1 MADTKDSYTLEA
13 LLTGNNSRLK
23 KVIDQAVA
31 MLERLENRNA
41 EDVKID
47 GDVKPLQKKVETAK
61 RLSETIDNL
70 KSDVEITAD
79 TDNLNR
85 KVKQA
90 QMATELLDGK
100 KAQIEIITKNT
111 EAIAKMRQVRLT
123 AKALSSERPKI
134 DVDMDT
140 VAATSKA
147 QRLKAMLKSIPN
159 KIKVHSDIQIGKALT
174 QVALLKTALNGNI
187 ANKAVD
193 LKIDTKGL
201 TQAQVALKVFEAQV
215 EATRV
220 KLGLLGNPF
229 LGLSTIAIPVLASI
243 IPAIMAIGNA
253 LAVVGGGAIGLA
265 GAFGVAGTGVMTF
278 GAMAI
283 RAYQMLQDG
292 TIQATAETQAF
303 QTALE
308 SLKSQFDSLVSTN
321 ASAIFNTMTNGI
333 NIAKAAIS
341 GLTPFITGVA
351 NSLEQLS
358 AKVLSW
364 TQSSTVA
371 QNFFNM
377 MKTTGVSVFENIMT
391 AAGRFGSGLISL
403 FTQFGP
409 LFSWVAQGLAN
420 MGNQFDAWSQKV
432 STAQGIQSFINYTKT
447 NLPLIGQIFGNTF
460 KGIFNLFAAFGS
472 NSQSIFQALAQMSAK
487 FAEWSAQVSQSDG
500 FKQFIEYVQTNGP
513 VLMSTIGNIANAIM
527 QFVTAMAPI
536 GAAVLSV
543 VSAVAQWISGFM
555 QAHPVITQVVG
566 ALVMFGGAILK
577 IAPIVMRVW
586 NAFNM
591 LRTGLQ
597 IVAAAFTVVA
607 SPALAII
614 AALVAVGVALY
625 LLWTKCETF
634 RNGVM
639 ILVGVMQTLGSVIMS
654 ALGTA
659 FTWIGQQIQ
668 IVMLALQAFGSYLMS
683 TFTAAWNGLVAV
695 VTTVWTMISNALTV
709 GIQLV
714 VAGLVAFGSMISSA
728 FTAAWNNL
736 VTIVTTV
743 WNTISTIISTV
754 VSTIVSIVSSGFQA
768 TLSVASSIMSAISS
782 AVSAAWSTISSII
795 SSVISTIVSL
805 VSSGFSAML
814 SVASSIMS
822 SISSA
827 ISSAWSAITSFI
839 SSAISTVVSLIT
851 SGFSTMLSTIV
862 SFGSSIVSTI
872 TSAMSSFVSAISS
885 GASQALSAITTMVS
899 NIISAIT
906 GAAGQMVSAG
916 ADLVRGFIDGIKSM
930 AGAAVSAAAD
940 MASAAVSKV
949 KSMLRIHSP
958 SRVFKAIGGYTA
970 QGMAIGI
977 LKGIPKVYNATK
989 AMAGASL
996 KAVGRMKTNSVEKSR
1011 KAFTY
1016 FYDTLSN
1023 TSAKASEK
1031 LYSNNKRIAEIQR
1044 KLRTKLPKNT
1054 RASLNAQLMNLRK
1067 ENKVYSA
1074 QKSVVD
1080 KLKTVTKRS
1089 SIQLLGIAKKRE
1101 AIANR
1106 LKVAQEQL
1114 KEVYKERT
1122 SFKSDILQNT
1132 RSFGSIANSKVST
1145 TQGLI
1150 ADMKA
1155 RAKAIAQ
1162 FSANINKLK
1171 SRGVNQD
1178 TIQQL
1183 LSAGIEGGGEQARIL
1198 ANASKAT
1205 IKQIN
1210 TLQKQIGNVTH
1221 NLAERQASDFFSV
1234 GINAARGL
1242 VEGLKKQD
1250 KALVAAANRIANTIT
1265 NTVKRNLGIHSPSRV
1280 FAWLGDNTILGY
1292 IKGVAGNESSV
1303 VKTMSNL
1310 AQRASNAFNP
1320 QFASSVPNLTSS
1332 LRNATS
1338 NIASQVNAD
1347 VVNTVRNE
1355 PIGMT
1360 LNANLALGKRDYNA
1374 FVGDI
1379 TDKQNTNVRLEEVYD
1394 V

>member
-23 KVIDQAVA
+23 KVIDQAVT

-41 EDVKID
+41 DDVKID

-85 KVKQA
+85 KVKQV

-100 KAQIEIITKNT
+100 KAQIEIVTKNA
-111 EAIAKMRQVRLT
+111 EAIAKMRQVRLS

-134 DVDMDT
+134 DVDMDAA
-140 VAATSKA
+140 AATSKA
-147 QRLKAMLKSIPN
+147 QRLKAMLRSIPN
-159 KIKVHSDIQIGKALT
+159 KIRTRINIDVDTNKISMLKSSLLAL
-174 QVALLKTALNGNI
+174 A
-187 ANKAVD
+187 
-193 LKIDTKGL
+193 
-201 TQAQVALKVFEAQV
+201 
-215 EATRV
+215 
-220 KLGLLGNPF
+220 P
-229 LGLSTIAIPVLASI
+229 SAIPVLATL

-265 GAFGVAGTGVMTF
+265 GAFGVAGTGVMAF

-292 TIQATAETQAF
+292 TIQATAETLAF

-333 NIAKAAIS
+333 NIAKAALS

-364 TQSSTVA
+364 TQSSAVA
-371 QNFFNM
+371 QNFFDM
-377 MKTTGVSVFENIMT
+377 MKTTGVSVFENILV

-447 NLPLIGQIFGNTF
+447 NLPLIGEIFGNTF
-460 KGIFNLFAAFGS
+460 KGIFNLFIAFS
-472 NSQSIFQALAQMSAK
+472 TNSQTIFQSLAQMSEQ
-487 FAEWSAQVSQSDG
+487 FAAWSATVSQSQG
-500 FKQFIEYVQTNGP
+500 FKQFIDYVQTQGP
-513 VLMSTIGNIANAIM
+513 VVISTVGNIVNAIIA
-527 QFVTAMAPI
+527 FTTAMAPV
-536 GAAVLSV
+536 GAAVLQM
-543 VSAVAQWISGFM
+543 VSAIAQWVAGFM
-555 QAHPVITQVVG
+555 QAHPQITAVVG
-566 ALVMFGGAILK
+566 SILLFGGAIMK
-577 IAPIVMRVW
+577 VIAFMQPFISVIMQIGSFVIQLVSKFNLVK
-586 NAFNM
+586 NAIT
-591 LRTGLQ
+591 L
-597 IVAAAFTVVA
+597 VSAAFTLLT
-607 SPALAII
+607 SPIGIAI
-614 AALVAVGVALY
+614 AAIVAIGAAIY
-625 LLWTKCETF
+625 LLWTKCEVF

-639 ILVGVMQTLGSVIMS
+639 LLIGIMQTLGSVIMS

-695 VTTVWTMISNALTV
+695 VTTVWTMISNAVTV

-728 FTAAWNNL
+728 FSAAWNNL

-958 SRVFKAIGGYTA
+958 SRVFKELGGYTVK
-970 QGMAIGI
+970 GFVIGI
-977 LKGIPKVYNATK
+977 EKGIPKVATAIERMLRPVKEGLSQLQTRNYNTARQGASKVYSLMYKNIENAAQALDKLRRKREELTKKIANTKSTK
-989 AMAGASL
+989 AIAKMRSEYKKLGQSMLKQYKVKTINKNLITEIRPMQIYLTRIARRREELAKKIESAQDKLNTVLQRRSDFKNSILDDTRGFASIANAKVSTHQGLLADMRARL
-996 KAVGRMKTNSVEKSR
+996 KAVSQ
-1011 KAFTY
+1011 Y
-1016 FYDTLSN
+1016 
-1023 TSAKASEK
+1023 
-1031 LYSNNKRIAEIQR
+1031 
-1044 KLRTKLPKNT
+1044 
-1054 RASLNAQLMNLRK
+1054 
-1067 ENKVYSA
+1067 
-1074 QKSVVD
+1074 
-1080 KLKTVTKRS
+1080 
-1089 SIQLLGIAKKRE
+1089 
-1101 AIANR
+1101 
-1106 LKVAQEQL
+1106 
-1114 KEVYKERT
+1114 
-1122 SFKSDILQNT
+1122 
-1132 RSFGSIANSKVST
+1132 
-1145 TQGLI
+1145 
-1150 ADMKA
+1150 ADD
-1155 RAKAIAQ
+1155 
-1162 FSANINKLK
+1162 INKLK
-1171 SRGVNQD
+1171 ARGVNKSIIED
-1178 TIQQL
+1178 L
-1183 LSAGIEGGGEQARIL
+1183 LEAGIDGGAGQARIL
-1198 ANASKAT
+1198 ANASKSTINQLNAIQGAINKKTSSLAT
-1205 IKQIN
+1205 
-1210 TLQKQIGNVTH
+1210 
-1221 NLAERQASDFFSV
+1221 RQANDFYSV
-1234 GINAARGL
+1234 GVNTARGM
-1242 VEGLKKQD
+1242 VAGLKYQD
-1250 KALVAAANRIANTIT
+1250 KQLKAAATRLADLVS
-1265 NTVKRNLGIHSPSRV
+1265 NTVKKRLGIHSPSRV
-1280 FAWLGDNTILGY
+1280 FAWLGDNTVLGY
-1292 IKGVAGNESSV
+1292 IKGVTGNERGV

-1320 QFASSVPNLTSS
+1320 QFASSVPDLTSS

-1355 PIGMT
+1355 PVGMT
-1360 LNANLALGKRDYNA
+1360 LNANLALGNRDYNA

>member
-13 LLTGNNSRLK
+13 LLIGNNSRLK

-61 RLSETIDNL
+61 RLSETINNL

-100 KAQIEIITKNT
+100 KAQIEIVTKNA
-111 EAIAKMRQVRLT
+111 EAIAKMRQVRLS

-140 VAATSKA
+140 AAATSKA
-147 QRLKAMLKSIPN
+147 QRLKAMLRSIPN
-159 KIKVHSDIQIGKALT
+159 KIRTRINIDVDTNKIS
-174 QVALLKTALNGNI
+174 LLKSS
-187 ANKAVD
+187 
-193 LKIDTKGL
+193 
-201 TQAQVALKVFEAQV
+201 
-215 EATRV
+215 
-220 KLGLLGNPF
+220 LLSLAP
-229 LGLSTIAIPVLASI
+229 SAIPILATL

-265 GAFGVAGTGVMTF
+265 GAFGVAGTGVMAF

-333 NIAKAAIS
+333 NIAKAALS

-358 AKVLSW
+358 TKVLSW

-377 MKTTGVSVFENIMT
+377 MKTTGVSVFENILV

-447 NLPLIGQIFGNTF
+447 NLPLIGQIFSNTF
-460 KGIFNLFAAFGS
+460 NAIFNLFKAFGS

-487 FAEWSAQVSQSDG
+487 FEQWSSTVSQSQG
-500 FKQFIEYVQTNGP
+500 FRQFIEYVQTQGP
-513 VLMSTIGNIANAIM
+513 IVMSTLGNIANALI
-527 QFVTAMAPI
+527 QFAVAMAPI
-536 GAAVLSV
+536 GAAVLGV
-543 VSAVAQWISGFM
+543 VNAVAQWISGFM
-555 QAHPVITQVVG
+555 QAHPVITQIVG
-566 ALVMFGGAILK
+566 ALVLFGGIVIKVVSFIMRLWSAVQFVIGIFGGWSSVMSAVSLAIGFLTTPIG
-577 IAPIVMRVW
+577 IAI
-586 NAFNM
+586 AA
-591 LRTGLQ
+591 
-597 IVAAAFTVVA
+597 IVAIGAA
-607 SPALAII
+607 I
-614 AALVAVGVALY
+614 Y
-625 LLWTKCETF
+625 LLWTKCEVF

-639 ILVGVMQTLGSVIMS
+639 ILIGIMQTLGSVIMTALVS
-654 ALGTA
+654 AFQTVI
-659 FTWIGQQIQ
+659 TWIGQVIAG
-668 IVMLALQAFGSYLMS
+668 IVSFGAQLLSAMQ
-683 TFTAAWNGLVAV
+683 TAWNM
-695 VTTVWTMISNALTV
+695 VTTVVATAL
-709 GIQLV
+709 GLLV
-714 VAGLVAFGSMISSA
+714 NHISSS
-728 FTAAWNNL
+728 FSNMLSIGSSIMSSLLSTASS
-736 VTIVTTV
+736 IF
-743 WNTISTIISTV
+743 S
-754 VSTIVSIVSSGFQA
+754 SIVSAIS
-768 TLSVASSIMSAISS
+768 SAISS
-782 AVSAAWSTISSII
+782 AVSF
-795 SSVISTIVSL
+795 
-805 VSSGFSAML
+805 VSSGFSNML

-827 ISSAWSAITSFI
+827 VSSAFSMIVSFI
-839 SSAISTVVSLIT
+839 SSGISSALSFVS
-851 SGFSTMLSTIV
+851 SGFSSMMSAAS
-862 SFGSSIVSTI
+862 SFASSLISTI

-885 GASQALSAITTMVS
+885 GASQAISAVS
-899 NIISAIT
+899 SMISSILSAIT

-916 ADLVRGFIDGIKSM
+916 ADLVRGFISGIKSM

-1044 KLRTKLPKNT
+1044 KLRTKLSKNT

-1171 SRGVNQD
+1171 SRGVNQN

-1183 LSAGIEGGGEQARIL
+1183 LSTGIEGGGEQARIL
-1198 ANASKAT
+1198 ANASKDT

-1234 GINAARGL
+1234 GVNAARGL
-1242 VEGLKKQD
+1242 VEGLKKHD

-1280 FAWLGDNTILGY
+1280 FAWLGNNTILGY

-1320 QFASSVPNLTSS
+1320 QFASSVPDLTSS

-1355 PIGMT
+1355 PVGMT
-1360 LNANLALGKRDYNA
+1360 LNANLALGNRDYNA

-1394 V
+1394 I

>member
-90 QMATELLDGK
+90 QMTTELLDGK
-100 KAQIEIITKNT
+100 KAQIEIVTKNA
-111 EAIAKMRQVRLT
+111 EAIAKMRQVRLS

-140 VAATSKA
+140 AAATSKV
-147 QRLKAMLKSIPN
+147 QRLKAMLRSIPN
-159 KIKVHSDIQIGKALT
+159 KIRTRINVDVDTNKISMLKSSLLAL
-174 QVALLKTALNGNI
+174 A
-187 ANKAVD
+187 
-193 LKIDTKGL
+193 
-201 TQAQVALKVFEAQV
+201 
-215 EATRV
+215 
-220 KLGLLGNPF
+220 P
-229 LGLSTIAIPVLASI
+229 SAIPVLATL

-265 GAFGVAGTGVMTF
+265 GAFGVAGTGVMAF

-292 TIQATAETQAF
+292 TIQATAETLAF

-308 SLKSQFDSLVSTN
+308 SLKSQFDALVSTN

-333 NIAKAAIS
+333 NIAKAALS

-364 TQSSTVA
+364 TQSSAVV
-371 QNFFNM
+371 QNFFDM
-377 MKTTGVSVFENIMT
+377 MKTTGVSVFENILV

-447 NLPLIGQIFGNTF
+447 NLPLIGEIFGNTF
-460 KGIFNLFAAFGS
+460 KGIFNLFTAFS
-472 NSQSIFQALAQMSAK
+472 TNSQTIFQSLAQMSEQ
-487 FAEWSAQVSQSDG
+487 FAAWSATVNQSQG
-500 FKQFIEYVQTNGP
+500 FKQFIDYVQTQGP
-513 VLMSTIGNIANAIM
+513 VVISTVGNIVNAIIA
-527 QFVTAMAPI
+527 FATAMAPV
-536 GAAVLSV
+536 GAAVLQM
-543 VSAVAQWISGFM
+543 VSAIAQWVAGFM
-555 QAHPVITQVVG
+555 QAHPQITAVVG
-566 ALVMFGGAILK
+566 SILLFGGAIMK
-577 IAPIVMRVW
+577 VIAFMQPFISVIMQIGSFVIQLVSKFNLVK
-586 NAFNM
+586 NAIT
-591 LRTGLQ
+591 L
-597 IVAAAFTVVA
+597 VSAAFTLLTSPIGVA
-607 SPALAII
+607 I
-614 AALVAVGVALY
+614 AAIVAIGAAIY
-625 LLWTKCETF
+625 LLWTKCEAF

-639 ILVGVMQTLGSVIMS
+639 LLISVMQMLGSVMMS

-668 IVMLALQAFGSYLMS
+668 IVMLTLQAFGSYLMS

-695 VTTVWTMISNALTV
+695 VTTVWTMISNAVTV

-728 FTAAWNNL
+728 FSAAWNNL

-851 SGFSTMLSTIV
+851 SGFSTMLSTVTSFV
-862 SFGSSIVSTI
+862 SNLVSSI
-872 TSAMSSFVSAISS
+872 TSGMSQFVSAITS
-885 GASQALSAITTMVS
+885 GASQAVSAITTGVS
-899 NIISAIT
+899 QMISAVT
-906 GAAGQMVSAG
+906 NGASQ
-916 ADLVRGFIDGIKSM
+916 
-930 AGAAVSAAAD
+930 
-940 MASAAVSKV
+940 MASAGVDFVMGFVNGIRNKIQDAANAAAEMAQSAVAAAK
-949 KSMLRIHSP
+949 KFLRIASP
-958 SRVFKAIGGYTA
+958 SRVMKKIGAWTSEGY
-970 QGMAIGI
+970 AIGI
-977 LKGIPKVYNATK
+977 IKQIPKVYNATK

-1044 KLRTKLPKNT
+1044 KLRTKLSKNT

-1250 KALVAAANRIANTIT
+1250 KALIAVANRIANTIT

-1320 QFASSVPNLTSS
+1320 QFASSVPDLTSS

-1347 VVNTVRNE
+1347 VMNTVRNE
-1355 PIGMT
+1355 PLGMT
-1360 LNANLALGKRDYNA
+1360 LNANFALGKRDYNA

>member
-31 MLERLENRNA
+31 MLERLENRDA
-41 EDVKID
+41 DDVKID

-100 KAQIEIITKNT
+100 KAQIEIVTKNA
-111 EAIAKMRQVRLT
+111 EAIAKMRQVRLS

-134 DVDMDT
+134 DVDMNT
-140 VAATSKA
+140 AAATSKA
-147 QRLKAMLKSIPN
+147 QRLKAMLRSIPN
-159 KIKVHSDIQIGKALT
+159 KIRTRINIDVDTNKIS
-174 QVALLKTALNGNI
+174 LLKSSLLAL
-187 ANKAVD
+187 A
-193 LKIDTKGL
+193 
-201 TQAQVALKVFEAQV
+201 
-215 EATRV
+215 
-220 KLGLLGNPF
+220 P
-229 LGLSTIAIPVLASI
+229 SAIPVLATL

-265 GAFGVAGTGVMTF
+265 GAFGVAGTGVMAF

-303 QTALE
+303 QNALE
-308 SLKSQFDSLVSTN
+308 NLKSQFDSLVSTN

-333 NIAKAAIS
+333 NIAKATLS

-377 MKTTGVSVFENIMT
+377 MKTTGVSVFENILA

-420 MGNQFDAWSQKV
+420 MGNQFDAWSQKI

-447 NLPLIGQIFGNTF
+447 NLPLIGEIFGNTF
-460 KGIFNLFAAFGS
+460 KGIFNLFTAFS
-472 NSQSIFQALAQMSAK
+472 TNSQTIFQSLAQMSEQ
-487 FAEWSAQVSQSDG
+487 FAAWSATVSQSQG
-500 FKQFIEYVQTNGP
+500 FKQFIDYVQTQGP
-513 VLMSTIGNIANAIM
+513 VVISTVGNIVNAIIA
-527 QFVTAMAPI
+527 FATAMAPV
-536 GAAVLSV
+536 GAAVLQM
-543 VSAVAQWISGFM
+543 VSAIAQWVAGFM
-555 QAHPVITQVVG
+555 QAHPQITAVVG
-566 ALVMFGGAILK
+566 SILLFGGAIMK
-577 IAPIVMRVW
+577 VIAFMQPFISVIMQIGSFVIQLVSKFNLVK
-586 NAFNM
+586 NAIT
-591 LRTGLQ
+591 L
-597 IVAAAFTVVA
+597 VSAAFTLLT
-607 SPALAII
+607 SPIGIAI
-614 AALVAVGVALY
+614 AAIVAIGAAIY
-625 LLWTKCETF
+625 LLWTKCEVF
-634 RNGVM
+634 RNGV
-639 ILVGVMQTLGSVIMS
+639 IALGQALMTAGQVIIS
-654 ALGTA
+654 ALGA
-659 FTWIGQQIQ
+659 
-668 IVMLALQAFGSYLMS
+668 ALQAVIAWVGQVIAGIVSFGAQLLSSMQ
-683 TFTAAWNGLVAV
+683 TAWNMVTAVISTALSVAV
-695 VTTVWTMISNALTV
+695 SFVSSSFSNMLS
-709 GIQLV
+709 I
-714 VAGLVAFGSMISSA
+714 GSSIMSSLLS
-728 FTAAWNNL
+728 AASS
-736 VTIVTTV
+736 IF
-743 WNTISTIISTV
+743 S
-754 VSTIVSIVSSGFQA
+754 SIVSAIS
-768 TLSVASSIMSAISS
+768 SAISS
-782 AVSAAWSTISSII
+782 AVSF
-795 SSVISTIVSL
+795 
-805 VSSGFSAML
+805 VSSGFSNML

-827 ISSAWSAITSFI
+827 VSSAFSVIVSFI
-839 SSAISTVVSLIT
+839 SSGISSALSFVS
-851 SGFSTMLSTIV
+851 SGFSSMMSAAS
-862 SFGSSIVSTI
+862 SFASSLISTI

-885 GASQALSAITTMVS
+885 GASQAISAITTMIS
-899 NIISAIT
+899 NILSAIT

-916 ADLVRGFIDGIKSM
+916 ADLVRGFINGIQSM

-1044 KLRTKLPKNT
+1044 KLRTKFPKNT

-1310 AQRASNAFNP
+1310 AQRSSNAFNP
-1320 QFASSVPNLTSS
+1320 QFASSVPDLTSS

-1355 PIGMT
+1355 PVGMT
-1360 LNANLALGKRDYNA
+1360 LNANLALGNRDYNA

>member
-41 EDVKID
+41 DDVKID

-90 QMATELLDGK
+90 QMTTELLDGK
-100 KAQIEIITKNT
+100 KAQIEIVTKNA
-111 EAIAKMRQVRLT
+111 EAIAKMRQVRLF

-140 VAATSKA
+140 AAATSKA
-147 QRLKAMLKSIPN
+147 QRLKAMLRSIPN
-159 KIKVHSDIQIGKALT
+159 KIRTRINVDVDTNKISMLKSSLLAL
-174 QVALLKTALNGNI
+174 A
-187 ANKAVD
+187 
-193 LKIDTKGL
+193 
-201 TQAQVALKVFEAQV
+201 
-215 EATRV
+215 
-220 KLGLLGNPF
+220 P
-229 LGLSTIAIPVLASI
+229 SAIPVLATL

-265 GAFGVAGTGVMTF
+265 GAFGVAGTGVMAF

-292 TIQATAETQAF
+292 TIQATAETLAF

-308 SLKSQFDSLVSTN
+308 SLKSQFDALVSTN

-333 NIAKAAIS
+333 NIAKAALS

-364 TQSSTVA
+364 TQSSAVA
-371 QNFFNM
+371 QNFFDM
-377 MKTTGVSVFENIMT
+377 MKTTGVSVFENILV

-447 NLPLIGQIFGNTF
+447 NLPLIGEIFGNTF
-460 KGIFNLFAAFGS
+460 KGIFNLFTAFS
-472 NSQSIFQALAQMSAK
+472 TNSQTIFQSLAQMSEQ
-487 FAEWSAQVSQSDG
+487 FAAWSATVSQSQG
-500 FKQFIEYVQTNGP
+500 FKQFIDYVQTQGP
-513 VLMSTIGNIANAIM
+513 VVISTVGNIVNAIIA
-527 QFVTAMAPI
+527 FATAMAPV
-536 GAAVLSV
+536 GAAVLQM
-543 VSAVAQWISGFM
+543 VSAIAQWIAGFM
-555 QAHPVITQVVG
+555 QAHPQITAVVG
-566 ALVMFGGAILK
+566 SILLFGGAIMK
-577 IAPIVMRVW
+577 VIAFMQPFISVIMQIGSFVIQLVSKFNLVK
-586 NAFNM
+586 NAIT
-591 LRTGLQ
+591 L
-597 IVAAAFTVVA
+597 VSAAFTLLT
-607 SPALAII
+607 SPIGIAI
-614 AALVAVGVALY
+614 AAIVAIGAAIY
-625 LLWTKCETF
+625 LLWTKCEVF

-639 ILVGVMQTLGSVIMS
+639 LLIGIMQTLGSVIMS

-695 VTTVWTMISNALTV
+695 VTNVWTMISNAVTV

-728 FTAAWNNL
+728 FSAAWNNL

-1106 LKVAQEQL
+1106 LKVAQEKL

-1320 QFASSVPNLTSS
+1320 QFASSVPDLTSS

>member
-13 LLTGNNSRLK
+13 LLTGDNSRLK

-41 EDVKID
+41 DDVKID
-47 GDVKPLQKKVETAK
+47 GDVKPLQKKVEMAK
-61 RLSETIDNL
+61 RLSEQIDNL
-70 KSDVEITAD
+70 KSDVEVTAD
-79 TDNLNR
+79 TDDFNR
-85 KVKQA
+85 KIK
-90 QMATELLDGK
+90 MAETATDLLDGK
-100 KAQIEIITKNT
+100 KAQIEIITKNA
-111 EAIAKMRQVRLT
+111 EAIAKMKQVRLS
-123 AKALSSERPKI
+123 AKMLSSERPKI
-134 DVDMDT
+134 DVDMD
-140 VAATSKA
+140 VAAATSKA
-147 QRLKAMLKSIPN
+147 QRLKAMLRSIPN
-159 KIKVHSDIQIGKALT
+159 KIRTRINIDVDTNKIS
-174 QVALLKTALNGNI
+174 LLKSSLLAL
-187 ANKAVD
+187 A
-193 LKIDTKGL
+193 
-201 TQAQVALKVFEAQV
+201 
-215 EATRV
+215 
-220 KLGLLGNPF
+220 P
-229 LGLSTIAIPVLASI
+229 SAIPILATL

-265 GAFGVAGTGVMTF
+265 GAFGVAGTGVMAF

-292 TIQATAETQAF
+292 TIQATAETLAF

-333 NIAKAAIS
+333 NIAKAALS

-364 TQSSTVA
+364 TQSSAVA
-371 QNFFNM
+371 QNFFDM
-377 MKTTGVSVFENIMT
+377 MKTTGVSVFENILV
-391 AAGRFGSGLISL
+391 AAGRFSSGLISL

-447 NLPLIGQIFGNTF
+447 NLPLIGEIFGNTF
-460 KGIFNLFAAFGS
+460 KGIFNLFTAFS
-472 NSQSIFQALAQMSAK
+472 TNSQTIFQSLAQMSEQ
-487 FAEWSAQVSQSDG
+487 FAAWSATVSQSQG
-500 FKQFIEYVQTNGP
+500 FKQFIDYVQTQGP
-513 VLMSTIGNIANAIM
+513 VVISTVGNIVNAIIA
-527 QFVTAMAPI
+527 FATAMAPV
-536 GAAVLSV
+536 GAAVLQM
-543 VSAVAQWISGFM
+543 VSAIAQWVAGFM
-555 QAHPVITQVVG
+555 QAHPQITAVVG
-566 ALVMFGGAILK
+566 SILLFGGAIMK
-577 IAPIVMRVW
+577 VIAFMQPFISVIMQIGSFVIQLVSKFNLVK
-586 NAFNM
+586 NAIT
-591 LRTGLQ
+591 L
-597 IVAAAFTVVA
+597 VSAAFTLLT
-607 SPALAII
+607 SPIGIAI
-614 AALVAVGVALY
+614 AAIVAIGAAIY
-625 LLWTKCETF
+625 LLWTKCEVF

-639 ILVGVMQTLGSVIMS
+639 LLIGIMQTLGSVIMS

-659 FTWIGQQIQ
+659 FTWIDQQIQ

-695 VTTVWTMISNALTV
+695 VTTVWTMISNAVTV

-728 FTAAWNNL
+728 FSAAWNNL

-743 WNTISTIISTV
+743 WNTISTTISTV

-977 LKGIPKVYNATK
+977 LKGIPKVYAASKTMAKNAI
-989 AMAGASL
+989 
-996 KAVGRMKTNSVEKSR
+996 KAVSKMKSNTFKGSQDGVNKYYRVLVEASERSSKKLMQNNERIVKIQKRLRGKLKNNTRSSLMRQLAMLHKENAAYKLQKRIIGNLKTTSR
-1011 KAFTY
+1011 K
-1016 FYDTLSN
+1016 
-1023 TSAKASEK
+1023 SA
-1031 LYSNNKRIAEIQR
+1031 
-1044 KLRTKLPKNT
+1044 TH
-1054 RASLNAQLMNLRK
+1054 LMNIAKRREQVAERIK
-1067 ENKVYSA
+1067 EA
-1074 QKSVVD
+1074 QD
-1080 KLKTVTKRS
+1080 KLKS
-1089 SIQLLGIAKKRE
+1089 
-1101 AIANR
+1101 
-1106 LKVAQEQL
+1106 
-1114 KEVYKERT
+1114 VYQDRHSMRT
-1122 SFKSDILQNT
+1122 SIWDDIRGYGSVGKSQ
-1132 RSFGSIANSKVST
+1132 AST
-1145 TQGLI
+1145 SRGLI

-1155 RAKAIAQ
+1155 RAKAVSEFVKNVNSLKKKGVSKDIIAD
-1162 FSANINKLK
+1162 I
-1171 SRGVNQD
+1171 
-1178 TIQQL
+1178 
-1183 LSAGIEGGGEQARIL
+1183 LSAGIEGGSQQAKIL
-1198 ANASKAT
+1198 ANAKKST
-1205 IKQIN
+1205 ISQLN
-1210 TLQKQIGNVTH
+1210 SLQKTINSSSYKLSSKQVK
-1221 NLAERQASDFFSV
+1221 DFYGV
-1234 GINAARGL
+1234 GLSAAKGL
-1242 VEGLKKQD
+1242 VQGLKQQD
-1250 KALVAAANRIANTIT
+1250 KALIAAATRIANTIT
-1265 NTVKRNLGIHSPSRV
+1265 NTVKKKLGIHSPSRV
-1280 FAWLGDNTILGY
+1280 FAGLGDNTVLGF
-1292 IKGVAGNESSV
+1292 INSVTGSESNVAR
-1303 VKTMSNL
+1303 TMSNL

-1320 QFASSVPNLTSS
+1320 QFASSVPDLTSN

-1347 VVNTVRNE
+1347 VVNTVRSE
-1355 PIGMT
+1355 PSNVS
-1360 LNANLALGKRDYNA
+1360 LDARFVLGNREYNG
-1374 FVGDI
+1374 FVDDI
-1379 TDKQNTNVRLEEVYD
+1379 TDKQNSTVRLEEVYD

>member
-41 EDVKID
+41 DDVKID

-100 KAQIEIITKNT
+100 KAQIEIVTKNA
-111 EAIAKMRQVRLT
+111 EAIAKMRQVRLS

-134 DVDMDT
+134 DVDMD
-140 VAATSKA
+140 VAAATSKA
-147 QRLKAMLKSIPN
+147 QRLKATLKSIPN
-159 KIKVHSDIQIGKALT
+159 KIRTRVNIDVDTNKIS
-174 QVALLKTALNGNI
+174 LLKSSLLAL
-187 ANKAVD
+187 A
-193 LKIDTKGL
+193 
-201 TQAQVALKVFEAQV
+201 
-215 EATRV
+215 
-220 KLGLLGNPF
+220 P
-229 LGLSTIAIPVLASI
+229 SAIPILATL

-265 GAFGVAGTGVMTF
+265 GAFGVAGTGVMAF

-292 TIQATAETQAF
+292 TIQATAETLAF

-333 NIAKAAIS
+333 NIAKAALS

-364 TQSSTVA
+364 TQSSAVA
-371 QNFFNM
+371 QNFFDM
-377 MKTTGVSVFENIMT
+377 MKTTGVSVFENILV

-409 LFSWVAQGLAN
+409 LFSWIAQGLAN

-447 NLPLIGQIFGNTF
+447 NLPLIGEIFGNTF
-460 KGIFNLFAAFGS
+460 KGIFNLFTAFS
-472 NSQSIFQALAQMSAK
+472 TNSQTIFQSLAQMSEQ
-487 FAEWSAQVSQSDG
+487 FAAWSATVSQSQG
-500 FKQFIEYVQTNGP
+500 FKQFIDYVQTQGP
-513 VLMSTIGNIANAIM
+513 VVISTVGNIVNAIIA
-527 QFVTAMAPI
+527 FTTAMAPV
-536 GAAVLSV
+536 GAAVLQM
-543 VSAVAQWISGFM
+543 VSAIAQWVAGFM
-555 QAHPVITQVVG
+555 QAHPQITAVVG
-566 ALVMFGGAILK
+566 SILLFGGAIMK
-577 IAPIVMRVW
+577 VIAFMQPFISVIMQIGSFVIQLVSKFNLVKNAITLVSVAFTLLTSPIGI
-586 NAFNM
+586 AIAA
-591 LRTGLQ
+591 
-597 IVAAAFTVVA
+597 IVAIGAA
-607 SPALAII
+607 I
-614 AALVAVGVALY
+614 Y
-625 LLWTKCETF
+625 LLWTKCEVF

-639 ILVGVMQTLGSVIMS
+639 LLIGIMQTLGSVIMS

-695 VTTVWTMISNALTV
+695 VTTVWTMISNAVTV

-728 FTAAWNNL
+728 FSAAWNNL

-754 VSTIVSIVSSGFQA
+754 VSTIISIVSSGFQA

-795 SSVISTIVSL
+795 SSVISTIASL

-1031 LYSNNKRIAEIQR
+1031 LYSNNKRITEIQR
-1044 KLRTKLPKNT
+1044 KLRTKLSKNT

-1198 ANASKAT
+1198 ANASKDT

-1221 NLAERQASDFFSV
+1221 NLAERQASDFFNV
-1234 GINAARGL
+1234 GVNAARGL

-1250 KALVAAANRIANTIT
+1250 KALIAAANRIANTIT

-1280 FAWLGDNTILGY
+1280 FTWLGDNTILGY

-1320 QFASSVPNLTSS
+1320 QFASSVPDLTSS
-1332 LRNATS
+1332 IRNATS

-1355 PIGMT
+1355 PVGMT
-1360 LNANLALGKRDYNA
+1360 LNANLALGNRDYNA

>member
-41 EDVKID
+41 DDVKID

-111 EAIAKMRQVRLT
+111 EAIAKMRQVRLS
-123 AKALSSERPKI
+123 AKALSSEHPKI

-140 VAATSKA
+140 AAATSKA
-147 QRLKAMLKSIPN
+147 QRLKAMLRSIPN
-159 KIKVHSDIQIGKALT
+159 KIRTRINIDVDTNKIS
-174 QVALLKTALNGNI
+174 LLKSSLLAL
-187 ANKAVD
+187 A
-193 LKIDTKGL
+193 
-201 TQAQVALKVFEAQV
+201 
-215 EATRV
+215 
-220 KLGLLGNPF
+220 P
-229 LGLSTIAIPVLASI
+229 SAIPVLATL

-265 GAFGVAGTGVMTF
+265 GAFGVAGTGVMAF

-303 QTALE
+303 QNALE
-308 SLKSQFDSLVSTN
+308 NLKSQFDSLVSTN

-333 NIAKAAIS
+333 NIAKAALS

-377 MKTTGVSVFENIMT
+377 MKTTGVSVFENIL
-391 AAGRFGSGLISL
+391 AGAGRFGSGLISL

-420 MGNQFDAWSQKV
+420 MGNQLDAWSQKV

-447 NLPLIGQIFGNTF
+447 NLPLIGEIFGNTF
-460 KGIFNLFAAFGS
+460 KGIFNLFTAFS
-472 NSQSIFQALAQMSAK
+472 TNSQTIFQSLAQMSEQ
-487 FAEWSAQVSQSDG
+487 FAAWSATVSQSQG
-500 FKQFIEYVQTNGP
+500 FKQFIDYVQTQGP
-513 VLMSTIGNIANAIM
+513 VVISTVGNIVNAIIA
-527 QFVTAMAPI
+527 FATAMAPV
-536 GAAVLSV
+536 GAVVLQM
-543 VSAVAQWISGFM
+543 VSAIAQWVAGFM
-555 QAHPVITQVVG
+555 QAHPQITAVVG
-566 ALVMFGGAILK
+566 SILLFGGAIMK
-577 IAPIVMRVW
+577 VIAFMQPFISVIMQIGSFVIQLVSKFNLVK
-586 NAFNM
+586 NAIT
-591 LRTGLQ
+591 L
-597 IVAAAFTVVA
+597 VSAAFTLLT
-607 SPALAII
+607 SPIGIAI
-614 AALVAVGVALY
+614 AAIVAIGAAIY
-625 LLWTKCETF
+625 LLWTKCEVF

-639 ILVGVMQTLGSVIMS
+639 LLIGIMQTLGSVIMS

-668 IVMLALQAFGSYLMS
+668 IVMLALQAFGYYLMS

-695 VTTVWTMISNALTV
+695 VVTVWTMISNAVTV

-728 FTAAWNNL
+728 FSAAWNNL

-906 GAAGQMVSAG
+906 GAAGRMVSAG

-1031 LYSNNKRIAEIQR
+1031 LYSNNKRITEIQR
-1044 KLRTKLPKNT
+1044 KLRTKLSKNT

-1198 ANASKAT
+1198 ANASNAT

-1221 NLAERQASDFFSV
+1221 NLAERQASDFFNV
-1234 GINAARGL
+1234 GVNAARGL

-1250 KALVAAANRIANTIT
+1250 KALIAAANRIANTIT

-1292 IKGVAGNESSV
+1292 IKGVGGNESSV

-1310 AQRASNAFNP
+1310 AQHASNAFNP
-1320 QFASSVPNLTSS
+1320 QFASSVPDLTSS
-1332 LRNATS
+1332 IRNATS

-1347 VVNTVRNE
+1347 VVSTVRNE
-1355 PIGMT
+1355 PVGMT
-1360 LNANLALGKRDYNA
+1360 LNANLALGNRDYNA

>member
-31 MLERLENRNA
+31 MLERLENRDA
-41 EDVKID
+41 DDVKID

-70 KSDVEITAD
+70 KSDIEITAD

-100 KAQIEIITKNT
+100 KAQIEIVTKNA

-147 QRLKAMLKSIPN
+147 QRLKAMLRSIPN
-159 KIKVHSDIQIGKALT
+159 KIRTRINIDVDTNKIS
-174 QVALLKTALNGNI
+174 LLKSSLLAL
-187 ANKAVD
+187 A
-193 LKIDTKGL
+193 
-201 TQAQVALKVFEAQV
+201 
-215 EATRV
+215 
-220 KLGLLGNPF
+220 P
-229 LGLSTIAIPVLASI
+229 SAIPVLATL

-253 LAVVGGGAIGLA
+253 LAVVGGGVIGLA
-265 GAFGVAGTGVMTF
+265 GAFGVAGTGVMAF

-292 TIQATAETQAF
+292 TIQATAETLAF

-333 NIAKAAIS
+333 NIAKATLS

-377 MKTTGVSVFENIMT
+377 MKTTGVSVFENILV

-447 NLPLIGQIFGNTF
+447 NLPLIGQIFSNTF
-460 KGIFNLFAAFGS
+460 NAIFNLFKAFGS

-487 FAEWSAQVSQSDG
+487 FEQWSSTVSQSQG
-500 FKQFIEYVQTNGP
+500 FRQFIEYVQTQGP
-513 VLMSTIGNIANAIM
+513 IVMSTLGNIANALI
-527 QFVTAMAPI
+527 QFAVAMAPI
-536 GAAVLSV
+536 GAAVLGV
-543 VSAVAQWISGFM
+543 VNAVAQWISGFM
-555 QAHPVITQVVG
+555 QAHPVITQIVG
-566 ALVMFGGAILK
+566 ALVLFGGIVIKVVSFIMRLWSAVQFVIGIFGGWSSVMSAVSLAIGFLTTPIG
-577 IAPIVMRVW
+577 IAI
-586 NAFNM
+586 AA
-591 LRTGLQ
+591 
-597 IVAAAFTVVA
+597 IVAIGAA
-607 SPALAII
+607 I
-614 AALVAVGVALY
+614 Y
-625 LLWTKCETF
+625 LLWTKCEAF

-639 ILVGVMQTLGSVIMS
+639 LIISVMQMLGSVIMS

-695 VTTVWTMISNALTV
+695 VTTVWTMISNAVTV

-728 FTAAWNNL
+728 FSAAWNNL

-768 TLSVASSIMSAISS
+768 TLSVASSIMSAISN
-782 AVSAAWSTISSII
+782 AVSAAWSSISSII
-795 SSVISTIVSL
+795 SSVVSTIVSL
-805 VSSGFSAML
+805 VSSGFSTML

-839 SSAISTVVSLIT
+839 SSAINTVVSLIT

-1044 KLRTKLPKNT
+1044 KLRTKLSKNS

-1221 NLAERQASDFFSV
+1221 NLAERQASDFFNV
-1234 GINAARGL
+1234 GVNAARGL

-1320 QFASSVPNLTSS
+1320 QFASSVPDLTSS

-1355 PIGMT
+1355 PVGMT